1 MSSKIPCLGPIDR
14 RRFLKTAG
22 VMTAGTAM
30 VPSLGCAPR
39 EQLADGAVASATPSW
54 QVQPFA
60 LTRVSLGDSI
70 FSRKRDLML
79 DYARNYGSA
88 DDALAGP
95 DRLLSIFRAN
105 AGLDTKG
112 VEPPG
117 GWEDAVGY
125 LRGHYAGHFMSM
137 LAQAYAGT
145 GDEIFKQKLDYMV
158 EALAECQA
166 ALAAAAAEP
175 TPRVE
180 GRNGGA
186 LRLTGSPIGEVEH
199 VRLPAG
205 VVDDLDDFTIATWIR
220 LHEYDPVDLPRAN
233 RNQTPATL
241 NNRAAIFDFGSPNPE
256 YAEPALA
263 HMYLIVRVS
272 DENPVPRFAITT
284 TGEEGEQAL
293 EGNEPL
299 PTGEWTHLA
308 VTRRGSTG
316 TLYVNGDS
324 VASISD
330 MTLSPADLGGATDN
344 WLGRRQFP
352 QRATSYLNA
361 TLDEFQIY
369 GRGLSDDEV
378 RSLASSDGSGGSDG
392 SAGPTGSGDV
402 VSYHFDEE
410 NGSTAVDSSGAGR
423 DAEIIAQTDGNRHPG
438 FLSAYPE
445 TQFIRLEE
453 FCTYGST
460 QGIWAPYYTLHK
472 IMAGL
477 IDAHLLADNAQALEI
492 LTGIGDWVHQRLE
505 PLPTEQ
511 LRGMWDIY
519 IAGEYGGVNESLATL
534 HGLTGNDDYLQAAR
548 RFDNAA
554 VMDPVVAG
562 EDVLD
567 GRHANQHIPQFTGYL
582 RIYEGNQDADYY
594 DAARNF
600 WDMVVP
606 HRVYSHGGV
615 GVGEMF
621 RTRDVIA
628 GSLYDDDNH
637 AETCPLYNQLKLS
650 RNLFFHDP
658 DPKYMNYY
666 ERGLFNQMLGSRRDV
681 ESTESPEVTYFVPV
695 QPGRQ
700 RRYGNIGTC
709 CGGTG
714 MENHTKY
721 QDSIYFHAAD
731 GSTLYVN
738 LYIAST
744 LDWPEKGFT
753 IRQETRYPE
762 EGASTLIV
770 EGSGALD
777 IRLRVPTWVRKGY
790 TVSVNGEAQDLDAE
804 PGTYVSLDRSW
815 NPGDRIEIS
824 MPFSFRT
831 ERAIDDPNVQSVFY
845 GPILLAA
852 QSGPVGEDLDTGL
865 LDVSFYGQVKLD
877 GDFAAAMTPL
887 EEPLHF
893 EAQGLTL
900 APFYVADPA
909 SGDPA
914 IPEPGRRGRGGR
926 GPATQPYHVYVRR
939 AEPDIVFG
947 SVDASVANPSRDDG
961 LTFLDAVW
969 DEAPF
974 ASHDQL
980 VATVERIATEWE
992 GSGLLTGAARNAIL
1006 DAARRSEAE
1015 LGV

>member
-1 MSSKIPCLGPIDR
+1 VSSNNSYLGPIDR

-22 VMTAGTAM
+22 VMTAGAAM
-30 VPSLGCAPR
+30 YPSVGCAPR
-39 EQLADGAVASATPSW
+39 EELAGGVAASANQSW
-54 QVQPFA
+54 LVQPFP
-60 LTRVSLGDSI
+60 LTRVSLGDSV
-70 FSRKRDLML
+70 FTEKRDRML
-79 DYARNYGSA
+79 NYARNYGSA
-88 DDALAGP
+88 DDVLVGP

-112 VEPPG
+112 AEPPG

-145 GDEIFKQKLDYMV
+145 GDEVYKQKLDYMV

-166 ALAAAAAEP
+166 ALAAAAARP

-180 GRNGGA
+180 GRNGSA
-186 LRLTGSPIGEVEH
+186 LRLTGSPIGLVEH
-199 VRLPAG
+199 VRLSAG
-205 VVDDLDDFTIATWIR
+205 VVDELTDFTIATWVR
-220 LHEYDPVDLPRAN
+220 LHEYDPADLPGAN

-241 NNRAAIFDFGSPNPE
+241 NNRAAIFDFGSPNPA

-263 HMYLIVRVS
+263 HMYLTVRVS

-284 TGEEGEQAL
+284 TGEEGEQSL
-293 EGNEPL
+293 EGREPL
-299 PTGEWTHLA
+299 PVGEWTHLV

-316 TLYVNGDS
+316 TLYVNGDP
-324 VASISD
+324 VASISN
-330 MTLSPADLGGATDN
+330 MTLGPADLGGTTDN

-369 GRGLSDDEV
+369 GRGLEGDEV
-378 RSLASSDGSGGSDG
+378 RSLTSSDGS
-392 SAGPTGSGDV
+392 TGAGDV
-402 VSYHFDEE
+402 VSYRFDEE
-410 NGSTAVDSSGAGR
+410 NGPTAVDSSGAGR
-423 DAEIIAQTDGNRHPG
+423 DAEIIAQTDGRRHPG

-492 LTGIGDWVHQRLE
+492 LTGIGDWAHRRLE
-505 PLPTEQ
+505 PLPPEQ

-534 HGLTGNDDYLQAAR
+534 YGLTGNDNYLQAAR

-666 ERGLFNQMLGSRRDV
+666 EQGLFNQMLGSRRDID
-681 ESTESPEVTYFVPV
+681 STESPEVTYFVPV

-744 LDWPEKGFT
+744 LEWPEKGFT
-753 IRQETRYPE
+753 VRQETRYPE
-762 EGASTLIV
+762 EGASTLVV

-777 IRLRVPTWVRKGY
+777 IRLRVPTWVRRGY
-790 TVSVNGEAQDLDAE
+790 TVSINGEEQELDAE

-815 NPGDRIEIS
+815 SPGDRIEIS

-831 ERAIDDPNVQSVFY
+831 ERAIDDPAVQSIFY
-845 GPILLAA
+845 GPILLAV

-877 GDFAAAMTPL
+877 GDLAPAMTPL
-887 EEPLHF
+887 DEPLHF
-893 EAQGLTL
+893 ASQGHTF

-909 SGDPA
+909 GAEPTT
-914 IPEPGRRGRGGR
+914 PEAGGGRGRGRR

-939 AEPDIVFG
+939 NEPAIVFG
-947 SVDASVANPSRDDG
+947 SVDARVANPARADG

-974 ASHDQL
+974 ASHDEF
-980 VATVERIATEWE
+980 VATVESVATEWE
-992 GSGLLTGAARNAIL
+992 GSGLLTAGERETIV
-1006 DAARRSEAE
+1006 DAARRAEAE
-1015 LGV
+1015 LRV